1 MKTTTLGIKG
11 MHCASCVLTLEKA
24 LKAVPGVKE
33 ARVNFASEKATVE
46 SEEHLEHGAI
56 QSAVEKA
63 GYGVVKEEPEGHP
76 SKHEHGSGNVD
87 ALSLSVRISI
97 PIVVSTILLMAY
109 EMASR
114 VGWVPM
120 MGERVEDFF
129 HHLLPVFATYMLFAV
144 GAPYLRGLA
153 RFVRT
158 GRADMDALV
167 GLGTLT
173 AFIYSFFV
181 SVFVEA
187 GMFYYDVTIVVVGF
201 ITFGKYLEAKS
212 KKKTGEAMRS
222 LLTLQAKTAVVQRDG
237 KEVTVPI
244 ADVRKGDLIIVK
256 PGQRIP
262 VDGIV
267 AEGIAVVDESTL
279 TGEAIPQE
287 REVGAVVRAGTV
299 CTTSAFTMTAVGVG
313 SDTLLARIIALVESA
328 QGSKA
333 PLERLADRVASVF
346 VPAVLVIAFITFFVW
361 LFFGTFAQALVAF
374 VSVLVIAC
382 PCALGLA
389 VPTAMIVGVGRG
401 AKRGILIKNAEA
413 LESLAKVNAL
423 VFDKTGT
430 LTEGKAEVVSE
441 KLLADKE
448 QVYRTLLA
456 IESLS
461 DHPIAEAIVRFVESK
476 GAQKTKASGLV
487 NTPGVGVSAEVKGV
501 MYFVGGSALL
511 ASLRLKDDEEV
522 EGAVVYLA
530 TKTEILA
537 RFTLQDTIKVGAKE
551 AILRLKKIGMRLVL
565 ASGDRDEVAQKIAAE
580 LGISEVLSSVLPDAK
595 AEKIRALQKEGLRV
609 AMVGDGV
616 NDAPALAVAD
626 VSIAMATG
634 SDISIEASDLILLNG
649 DIAKITEALTL
660 ARATR
665 SLMKQNLFWAFAY
678 NTIGIPV
685 AAGVLYPVFGILLSP
700 ILAGLAMALSSI
712 SVVLNSLR
720 LSYKR

>member
-1 MKTTTLGIKG
+1 MKTKTLGIKG
-11 MHCASCVLTLEKA
+11 MHCASCVITLEKA
-24 LKAVPGVKE
+24 LKKVPGVKE

-46 SEEHLEHGAI
+46 AGDEVEDHALHR
-56 QSAVEKA
+56 AVTEA
-63 GYGVVKEEPEGHP
+63 GYAIVEDAPKGGHVHGVAKE
-76 SKHEHGSGNVD
+76 D
-87 ALSLSVRISI
+87 SLHWAVRISI
-97 PIVVSTILLMAY
+97 PIVAFTIALMAY

-114 VGWVPM
+114 AGWVPL
-120 MGERVEDFF
+120 MGPKVEDFV

-144 GAPYLRGLA
+144 GAPYLQGLA

-173 AFIYSFFV
+173 AFLYSFFV

-201 ITFGKYLEAKS
+201 ITLGKYLEAKS

-222 LLTLQAKTAVVQRDG
+222 LLTLQAKTAVVRRDG
-237 KEVTVPI
+237 VEMTIGI
-244 ADVRKGDLIIVK
+244 AEVRKGDLVVVK

-262 VDGIV
+262 VDGVV
-267 AEGIAVVDESTL
+267 AEGVAVVDESTL
-279 TGEAIPQE
+279 TGEAIPRE
-287 REVGAVVRAGTV
+287 RAIGETVRAGTV
-299 CTTSAFTMTAVGVG
+299 CTTTSFVMTAVGLG
-313 SDTLLARIIALVESA
+313 DETLLSRIIALVESA

-333 PLERLADRVASVF
+333 PLEKLADRVASVF
-346 VPAVLVIAFITFFVW
+346 VPAVLVVACITFFVW
-361 LFFGTFAQALVAF
+361 LGFGTVAQALTAF

-413 LESLAKVNAL
+413 LESLAKVDAL

-430 LTEGKAEVVSE
+430 LTEGKAEVVAEAVFADSE
-441 KLLADKE
+441 H
-448 QVYRTLLA
+448 VYSTLLA

-461 DHPIAEAIVRFVESK
+461 DHPIAEAVVRYLEPKVGHKSK
-476 GAQKTKASGLV
+476 ATHLV
-487 NTPGVGVSAEVKGV
+487 NTPGVGVTARVDGV
-501 MYFVGGSALL
+501 TYFVGGSALL
-511 ASLRLKDDEEV
+511 SSLGLTDTGRV
-522 EGAVVYLA
+522 NGAVVYLA
-530 TKTEILA
+530 TDKNILA
-537 RFTLQDTIKVGAKE
+537 RFVLEDTVKVGAKE
-551 AILRLKKIGMRLVL
+551 AIARLKSIGMRLVL
-565 ASGDRDEVAQKIAAE
+565 ASGDRDEVAQAIATE

-595 AEKIRALQKEGLRV
+595 AEKIRALKHDGYHV

-649 DIAKITEALTL
+649 DISKITEAFTL
-660 ARATR
+660 ARSTR
-665 SLMKQNLFWAFAY
+665 SLMKQNLFWAFIY
-678 NTIGIPV
+678 NVVGIPI
-685 AAGVLYPVFGILLSP
+685 AAGVLYPVFGLLLSP
-700 ILAGLAMALSSI
+700 VIAGFAMALSSI